1 MIFASD
7 EVHRKFTELYTQ
19 FLSPYKDDVDRL
31 QAELE
36 ARLVLHRASEDARL
50 APYRRH
56 VEGLQRESDEC
67 REGLAALRP
76 FYEQTL
82 RVEEARLAPLRAR
95 SADVASYCALV
106 QGAVRAR
113 ADVVAATAALGPLDP
128 RYAPLESAH
137 ESERWILIELL
148 RISMS
153 FEPCALNTH
162 LQAEMDR
169 SDAPPLSAMRHEI
182 DCMERELASLRQQLA
197 DARGALCGQME
208 AGSAAWDCV
217 AVRINEALCSAV
229 KELAEAIPGLRRRA
243 EQSAIAFFQEPGGY

>member
-1 MIFASD
+1 MIFTSD
-7 EVHRKFTELYTQ
+7 EMHRKFTELYTQ
-19 FLSPYKDDVDRL
+19 ILSPYKDDVDRL

-67 REGLAALRP
+67 REGLAALRQ

-113 ADVVAATAALGPLDP
+113 ADVVAATAALGALDP

-148 RISMS
+148 RRV
-153 FEPCALNTH
+153 
-162 LQAEMDR
+162 EMDR

-182 DCMERELASLRQQLA
+182 GCMERELASLRQQLA

-217 AVRINEALCSAV
+217 AVRINGALCSAV
-229 KELAEAIPGLRRRA
+229 KELADAIPGLRRRA
-243 EQSAIAFFQEPGGY
+243 EQSAIAFFQESGGY

>member
-1 MIFASD
+1 MIFTSD
-7 EVHRKFTELYTQ
+7 EMHRKFTELYTQ
-19 FLSPYKDDVDRL
+19 ILSPYKDDVDRL

-67 REGLAALRP
+67 REGLAALRQ
-76 FYEQTL
+76 FYEQC
-82 RVEEARLAPLRAR
+82 

-113 ADVVAATAALGPLDP
+113 ADVVAATAALGALDP

-148 RISMS
+148 RRV
-153 FEPCALNTH
+153 
-162 LQAEMDR
+162 EMDR

-182 DCMERELASLRQQLA
+182 GCMERELASLRQQLA

-217 AVRINEALCSAV
+217 AVRINGALCSAV
-229 KELAEAIPGLRRRA
+229 KELADAIPGLRRRA
-243 EQSAIAFFQEPGGY
+243 EQSAIAFFQESGGY